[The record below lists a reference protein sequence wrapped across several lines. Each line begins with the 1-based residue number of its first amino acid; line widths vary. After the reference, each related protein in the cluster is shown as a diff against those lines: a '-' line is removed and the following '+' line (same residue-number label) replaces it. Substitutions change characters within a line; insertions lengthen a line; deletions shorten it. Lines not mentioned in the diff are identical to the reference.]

1 MESMSNSRLVQEEAW
16 KAPFMRFADYIE
28 ETGQLVE
35 MAYTGMQAVISL
47 HEVFG
52 IIEEGREVPESRISN
67 RKEQVKLAQRQID
80 SKFRLLHGHA
90 IMGTWGSLE
99 CLIEDVVEAWMAFKP
114 EVLRRQEFE
123 KIKIPL
129 AKFLGLSDDQR
140 VRLLVSEIQR
150 DLKLDLRS
158 GVTKFEKLLDAV
170 GLGGPVDPRLRD
182 TLYEFQN
189 VRNVLAHRAGIVDQR
204 FVDACPSYGLQVGER
219 VAIDEKSFTRLHN
232 GVYTYSMVLINRI
245 LASLGR
251 DIRHV
256 AYPGFEGA
264 TQYGIRANH
273 AEVKTEPV
281 D

>member
-1 MESMSNSRLVQEEAW
+1 MADIAHHRQQQEESW
-16 KAPFMRFADYIE
+16 QAPFMRFADYIE

-35 MAYTGMQAVISL
+35 MAYTGTRAILSL

-52 IIEEGREVPESRISN
+52 IVEEGTEVPEN
-67 RKEQVKLAQRQID
+67 RLSHRENQVKLAQRQID
-80 SKFRLLHGHA
+80 SKFQLLHGHA

-99 CLIEDVVEAWMAFKP
+99 CLVEDTVEAWMAFKP
-114 EVLRRQEFE
+114 EVLHRQDFE

-129 AKFLGLSDDQR
+129 AKFLSLSDDQR

-158 GVTKFEKLLDAV
+158 GVTKFEKLLDSV

-204 FVDACPSYGLQVGER
+204 FIDACPSYDLPIGARL
-219 VAIDEKSFTRLHN
+219 AIDQRNFTRLHN
-232 GVYTYSMVLINRI
+232 AAYTYSMVLINRI

-251 DIRHV
+251 QLSHTDYR
-256 AYPGFEGA
+256 GFEGA
-264 TQYGIRANH
+264 TRYGIATETS
-273 AEVKTEPV
+273 AEVGDERQ
-281 D
+281 

>member
-1 MESMSNSRLVQEEAW
+1 MKGISNGGRVQEEAW

-28 ETGQLVE
+28 ETGQLVQ
-35 MAYTGMQAVISL
+35 MAYTGMRAVLAL
-47 HEVFG
+47 HDVFG
-52 IIEEGREVPESRISN
+52 IVEEGREVPESRLSN
-67 RKEQVKLAQRQID
+67 RKEEIKLAQRQID

-140 VRLLVSEIQR
+140 VRLLVNEIQR

-204 FVDACPSYGLQVGER
+204 FIDACPSYGLQVGER
-219 VAIDEKSFTRLHN
+219 VAIDEENFTRLHN
-232 GVYTYSMVLINRI
+232 GVYTYSIVLINRI
-245 LASLGR
+245 LASQGR
-251 DIRHV
+251 DIKHV

-264 TQYGIRANH
+264 TQYGIHANPG
-273 AEVKTEPV
+273 EVKSEPV
-281 D
+281 E